1 MNTVQLQN
9 AKKKKRISQRLA
21 VSVKKKKIKIA
32 LGKFFS

>member
-21 VSVKKKKIKIA
+21 VSVKKKKNKNYARKI
-32 LGKFFS
+32 F